1 MEYIIIINNVSDRL
15 TAFCSSATAAAGNRE
30 LLTVVLLSEASS
42 DATTHAT
49 DYLTTLP
56 PEDEATETT
65 ASSPADGETDTP
77 SSLLGNDTTAA
88 PSPKSPSSAAI
99 FDSVCFD
106 SPPLHV
112 LPGIFETANDS
123 WIVDD
128 HGALHKLQPGDEF
141 RVRQGVGL
149 PDLVEVVVPSCPTI
163 VYDDSIFTSTITT
176 EVIETSQGTFYVM
189 LNIINAAKGTPR
201 YT

>member
-1 MEYIIIINNVSDRL
+1 M
-15 TAFCSSATAAAGNRE
+15 
-30 LLTVVLLSEASS
+30 SEARS

-65 ASSPADGETDTP
+65 ASSSPADGETDTP
-77 SSLLGNDTTAA
+77 SSLLGNDTTTA
-88 PSPKSPSSAAI
+88 PSPKSPSSAPI
-99 FDSVCFD
+99 FDNVCFN

-112 LPGIFETANDS
+112 LPGIFETDNDS

-141 RVRQGVGL
+141 RVRQGVGR
-149 PDLVEVVVPSCPTI
+149 PDLVEVAVPSCPTI
-163 VYDDSIFTSTITT
+163 VYDDSIFTSTVTT
-176 EVIETSQGTFYVM
+176 EVIETSQGTFDVM
-189 LNIINAAKGTPR
+189 LNIINAAKSTLR